1 MGNSDAVSVALAIVE
16 RINAGDVDGIAALLT
31 DNHEFIDTGGA
42 SFRGREALREGWRG
56 YFALFPDY
64 RIDIEW
70 VGEDGGAVMLLGR
83 SSGTLSAHGRE
94 ALRRPDGGLPPQDEL
109 QGPAIWTARIANS
122 LVAQWRVYADM
133 PETRITLGIPAE
145 GEVT

>member
-1 MGNSDAVSVALAIVE
+1 MGDDDAVSVALDFIE
-16 RINAGDVDGIAALLT
+16 RINAGDVDGIVALLT
-31 DNHEFIDTGGA
+31 DDHEFNDTAGVA
-42 SFRGREALREGWRG
+42 FRGREALRDGWRG

-64 RIDIEW
+64 QIDIDW
-70 VGEDGGAVMLLGR
+70 AGEGGGAVLLLGR

-94 ALRRPDGGLPPQDEL
+94 ALRRPDGGLPPQDQL

-133 PETRITLGIPAE
+133 PETRSTLGIPTQ
-145 GEVT
+145 GEMT